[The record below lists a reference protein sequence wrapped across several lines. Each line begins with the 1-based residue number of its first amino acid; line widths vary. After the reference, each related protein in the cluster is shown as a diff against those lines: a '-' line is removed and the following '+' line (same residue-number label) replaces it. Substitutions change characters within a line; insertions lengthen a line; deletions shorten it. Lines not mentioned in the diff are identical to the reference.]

1 MFRHEAVSHSADP
14 TATPQYKPTL
24 TTAEKRTRNRP
35 MLQFPTGVPIHFDKL
50 LPSTNRTKQQREAIK
65 AMERQGKKVEPEIP
79 QSSKDL
85 SMANRVPYV
94 LLEYSVSTVR
104 PYVRGAVRNR
114 LAKTISCLKFRKR
127 RPWRYPAMA
136 WARA

>member
-1 MFRHEAVSHSADP
+1 
-14 TATPQYKPTL
+14 
-24 TTAEKRTRNRP
+24 

-85 SMANRVPYV
+85 SMANRVPFV
-94 LLEYSVSTVR
+94 LLEYSVRSISLDPLPMAIDELTRLVSL
-104 PYVRGAVRNR
+104 GTGRNPSGFAWLR
-114 LAKTISCLKFRKR
+114 NGFEYDQLLQEDHYR
-127 RPWRYPAMA
+127 RYRSAIGK
-136 WARA
+136 